1 MKGTQLLSK
10 LVLTMHAARR
20 NKQFKL
26 NLCADSKLQDTL
38 FRVNN

>member
-10 LVLTMHAARR
+10 LVLTHAARR

-38 FRVNN
+38 FRVKN